1 VGRGAKILRRPRLRL
16 SQLPRRP
23 QRPIRI
29 AQELSGEKDQ
39 IGLSGSDDVIRLRG
53 ICDHPN
59 RTRPNACV
67 APDSFGKF
75 RLVSRSD
82 RNLRFRNRSS

>member
-1 VGRGAKILRRPRLRL
+1 V
-16 SQLPRRP
+16 SQFSRCP

-29 AQELSGEKDQ
+29 AQELTRQNDQ
-39 IGLSGSDDVIRLRG
+39 IRLSGSNDVIGLRG

-59 RTRPNACV
+59 RARSNARV
-67 APDSFGKF
+67 PPDSFGKF

-82 RNLRFRNRSS
+82 GNLRFRNGSS